1 MVYSDAIRTYFL
13 EVGTDENM
21 LKSRMMYGAFWRYL
35 KQYYWSWNCWEFFK
49 SNDAKRCI
57 LALYETMVWKLELLR
72 TSWKQGWCM
81 VHSDAIWNNVIE
93 VGTAEKILKARTL
106 NGAFWHYLKRCFGS
120 WNCWEFFENEVAFKM
135 VHSAAIWNDVLE
147 VWNNFI
153 NFKLWQ
159 NNLFVQLNQ

>member
-1 MVYSDAIRTYFL
+1 MVYSYAIWNYVL
-13 EVGTDENM
+13 EVGTAENI
-21 LKSRMMYGAFWRYL
+21 LKARTLNGAFWRYL

-93 VGTAEKILKARTL
+93 VGTAEKILKARTQ
-106 NGAFWHYLKRCFGS
+106 NCAFWRFLKHFIRKLELLRKF
-120 WNCWEFFENEVAFKM
+120 WKQWEKWCILMLFETMFWK
-135 VHSAAIWNDVLE
+135 LE
-147 VWNNFI
+147 LLRTFW
-153 NFKLWQ
+153 K
-159 NNLFVQLNQ
+159 